1 MITKVKQR
9 MEESDPYF
17 VHIGYT
23 FACEGM
29 RYYQKLRKRKDQLR
43 KGWYKPP
50 KLKMRPV
57 VKARQDKLQKYWDMA
72 LK

>member
-1 MITKVKQR
+1 MKQKVKHR
-9 MEESDPYF
+9 IEKWEPYF

-23 FACEGM
+23 FASEGL
-29 RYYQKLRKRKDQLR
+29 RYYQKLRKRNGQLR
-43 KGWYKPP
+43 KGWFKPD

-57 VKARQDKLQKYWDMA
+57 VKARQDKLHKYWGMA